1 MATSIS
7 STTATPPA
15 TSSTSSASTS
25 AAKASITN
33 KLGSGSGI
41 DTNSL
46 AGSLVEAER
55 APRAAAINKNISKND
70 GIVSGMAAVKYVLSN
85 LNTAL
90 ADIKD
95 VSDFK
100 SFSISNSYT
109 DYFTATATSSAD
121 DGTHSI
127 LVGQL
132 ATASRI
138 TGTTAFSATDTSVN
152 GGSAMSLKVKTGTT
166 GSYVTS
172 YINIDADSDT
182 PEGIVKAINAADV
195 GLSAYIVNTGDASTP
210 YQMVVTGTT
219 GSDNAIDSIVSYT
232 AKATPTTLTGAST
245 IFTSAA
251 TSINS
256 GSSMTLKVT
265 NGTMD
270 HYINI
275 DAGSDNLTDI
285 ASALNSANLGLTA
298 TVTGSGTAYYLT
310 VEGDSDVV
318 GSDFAIAGYSGT
330 VTADTSS
337 PTAVSLGLTDSSSG
351 TTPSTDFT
359 TDYWDDEIATAQD
372 AYLTVDGISIT
383 SSSNTVTDA
392 VPGVTLSLI
401 AANGSYS
408 SSTST
413 VSGTADSIRL
423 TTDTSL
429 AKAKITA
436 FVTAYN
442 DAMNLMD
449 EVTNPKSTLDTYG
462 ATLVGNSTIR
472 TLRDTIRAFTIDD
485 SSTTSGSLSAL
496 RDIGIE
502 IDTAGK
508 LTLKET
514 TLDSVLASSYSD
526 VITMLTGDQ
535 EALSEYDSSTDAGIS
550 GDMSRSIFKMIRTY
564 GTVSVESRN
573 ASTRITKYQDDLA
586 ALEERMKKLL
596 ERYTKQFATM
606 DSIVGNT
613 KSTQTGLT
621 SSFDGLMAMYTK

>member
-15 TSSTSSASTS
+15 TSSTASLNATKS
-25 AAKASITN
+25 NVTN
-33 KLGSGSGI
+33 KLGAGSGI
-41 DTNSL
+41 DTSSL
-46 AGSLVEAER
+46 AGSLVDAER
-55 APRAAAINKNISKND
+55 APRAAAINKNIAKND

-109 DYFTATATSSAD
+109 SYFTATATSSAD

-132 ATASRI
+132 ATESRI
-138 TGTTAFSATDTSVN
+138 TGTNAFSATDTSVN
-152 GGSAMSLKVKTGTT
+152 SGAAMTLQVTIGT
-166 GSYVTS
+166 VTTN
-172 YINIDADSDT
+172 INVAAGSDT
-182 PEGIVKAINAADV
+182 PEGIVSAINDADV
-195 GLSAYIVNTGDASTP
+195 GLSAYIVNTGDATTP
-210 YQMVVTGTT
+210 YKMVVSGTT
-219 GSDNAIDSIVSYT
+219 GSDNAISSIASYSGT
-232 AKATPTTLTGAST
+232 ATPITLKGGTTYALGST
-245 IFTSAA
+245 SL
-251 TSINS
+251 NS
-256 GSSMTLKVT
+256 GTAMTLKVT
-265 NGTMD
+265 NGTQE
-270 HYINI
+270 HYVSI

-285 ASALNSANLGLTA
+285 ATALNGANLGLTA
-298 TVTGSGTAYYLT
+298 TLAGSSGAYYLT
-310 VEGDSDVV
+310 VQGDADVV
-318 GSDFAIAGYSGT
+318 GSDFAIATYTGT
-330 VTADTSS
+330 VTSDTSS
-337 PTAVSLGLTDSSSG
+337 PTTVSYGLFNSTSVSISKPSTAISSG
-351 TTPSTDFT
+351 NNYWGTTVQS
-359 TDYWDDEIATAQD
+359 AQD

-401 AANGSYS
+401 AANGTYS
-408 SSTST
+408 SST
-413 VSGTADSIRL
+413 VSGTAGSIRL

-429 AKAKITA
+429 AKTKITA

-442 DAMNLMD
+442 DAMTLMD
-449 EVTNPKSTLDTYG
+449 EVANPKSTLDTYG

-472 TLRDTIRAFTIDD
+472 TLRDTIRAFTVDD
-485 SSTTSGSLSAL
+485 SSTTSGSISAL

-535 EALSEYDSSTDAGIS
+535 EALSEYDTTTDAGIS
-550 GDMSRSIFKMIRTY
+550 GDLSRSIFKMIATY

-596 ERYTKQFATM
+596 ERYTQQFATM

>member
-15 TSSTSSASTS
+15 TSSSGSTS
-25 AAKASITN
+25 VAKSNVTN
-33 KLGSGSGI
+33 KLGAGSGI
-41 DTNSL
+41 DTSSL

-132 ATASRI
+132 AQATRI
-138 TGTTAFSATDTSVN
+138 TGGTAFSATDDSVN
-152 GGSAMSLKVKTGTT
+152 DGDAMSLM
-166 GSYVTS
+166 VTIGGVPT
-172 YINIDADSDT
+172 YINVDDDSDT
-182 PEGIVKAINAADV
+182 PEGIVDAINAAGV

-210 YQMVVTGTT
+210 YQMVVTGTE
-219 GSDNAIDSIVSYT
+219 GSDNAISSIVSYT
-232 AKATPTTLTGAST
+232 AKAEPATLESTT
-245 IFTSAA
+245 FTTEA
-251 TSINS
+251 TSVNS

-265 NGTMD
+265 NGTID

-298 TVTGSGTAYYLT
+298 TVAGSSPAFYLT

-318 GSDFAIAGYSGT
+318 GDDFAITGYTGT

-337 PTAVSLGLTDSSSG
+337 PTATTVSLALAESSSLTVNGTAFTTNYWG
-351 TTPSTDFT
+351 TTVQS
-359 TDYWDDEIATAQD
+359 AQD

-392 VPGVTLSLI
+392 VPGVTLSLV
-401 AANGSYS
+401 AANGTYS
-408 SSTST
+408 SST
-413 VSGTADSIRL
+413 VSGTAASIRL
-423 TTDTSL
+423 ATDTSL

-442 DAMNLMD
+442 DAMTLMD
-449 EVTNPKSTLDTYG
+449 EVTNPKSTLETYG

-472 TLRDTIRAFTIDD
+472 TLRDEIRTFTIDD

-502 IDTAGK
+502 INTTGK
-508 LTLKET
+508 LTVKET

-573 ASTRITKYQDDLA
+573 ASTRIIKYQDDLA

-596 ERYTKQFATM
+596 ERYTSRVIATERP
-606 DSIVGNT
+606 
-613 KSTQTGLT
+613 LT
-621 SSFDGLMAMYTK
+621 